1 MEGLARVFNKLA
13 SPLTAFLRRMKMFK
27 RILLCLLL
35 FVLIIP
41 AFAQS
46 TAQKNAEIVILMDT
60 SGTILPYY
68 EDINNR
74 VLAEINNKFVRKDDT
89 VHVLSFNADARY
101 EMSQKINSEADM
113 SRVVS
118 RFLLLYQL
126 GKNSDFLT
134 GLQYARQYVS
144 NLPEKEERILIII
157 SDGIFNP
164 PASSQYK
171 NYTDDQIKNE
181 IGLLAGSIRKKGW
194 KVYYVKLPY
203 PADAV
208 IRNLDGE
215 EFYNAGNGQAG
226 TSVSGSSSQAGG
238 ISGSSGTDKGSTGLS
253 STSGS
258 QTGSASQGSAQGG
271 SSGSSASQGIG
282 QSSTSG
288 SAGSQGAGQSGTS
301 GSSGSSSGSGSSQGT
316 LTDVSKA
323 FKDASGAAGSELPK
337 DKNDEFTITDNA
349 ENLPLVNFPEG
360 GLEARGNK
368 LDFSFEVINNSEED
382 IELHLTHIVID
393 NGLSTDTIP
402 VNSQNTKIK
411 SNDKTLIGASALLP
425 SAYKEG
431 NYNLIMRLEFAE
443 GKRVLPQVVETSLAV
458 FPTAFQ
464 KLKESNGVWLILLG
478 ILLLLLI
485 IFLIIFFIRRRGSGS
500 SKDNIGYT
508 GSASQINYDEEDKRY
523 PHKLSEDDDHA
534 ARLGSF
540 TTTTTTT
547 SSSYNNNSTDYSE
560 NGKFA
565 GTGTSMYSADNLDRV
580 ASQRQDDEVLRKRVL
595 AASFAAKEPR
605 GTYMSPANFFETIEI
620 KRNKSGMTEIYVLN
634 QNRNIGRRN
643 IHIMKP
649 GTSLTLGGGK
659 TDNFLIFLVPFPARL
674 AQVRYDGQDYH
685 LAILKPEYFP
695 YEKSNVVNNCIGKT
709 ITLVSDKGYHVYF
722 TFREYESPT
731 EKLNNV
737 LTSIKYD
744 K

>member
-1 MEGLARVFNKLA
+1 
-13 SPLTAFLRRMKMFK
+13 MFK

-74 VLAEINNKFVRKDDT
+74 VLAEINNKFVRKGDT

-238 ISGSSGTDKGSTGLS
+238 ISGSSGTDKGSAGSS

-258 QTGSASQGSAQGG
+258 QTGSPSQGSAQGG
-271 SSGSSASQGIG
+271 TSGSSASQGAG
-282 QSSTSG
+282 QSS
-288 SAGSQGAGQSGTS
+288 TS
-301 GSSGSSSGSGSSQGT
+301 GSSGSSSDSGSSQGG

-337 DKNDEFTITDNA
+337 DKNEEFTITDNA

-360 GLEARGNK
+360 GLEAHGNK

-458 FPTAFQ
+458 FPTTFQ
-464 KLKESNGVWLILLG
+464 KLKESNGIWLILLG

-500 SKDNIGYT
+500 SGNNIGYT
-508 GSASQINYDEEDKRY
+508 GAASQINYDEEDKRY

-534 ARLGSF
+534 ARLSSF
-540 TTTTTTT
+540 T
-547 SSSYNNNSTDYSE
+547 SSYNSTDYSE

-565 GTGTSMYSADNLDRV
+565 GTGTSMYSADNFDRV
-580 ASQRQDDEVLRKRVL
+580 ASQRQDDEILRRRVL

-620 KRNKSGMTEIYVLN
+620 KRNQSGMTEIYVLN

-685 LAILKPEYFP
+685 LAILKPKYFP
-695 YEKSNVVNNCIGKT
+695 YEKSNIVNNCIGKT
-709 ITLVSDKGYHVYF
+709 VTIVSDKGYHVYF
-722 TFREYESPT
+722 TFREYENPT
-731 EKLNNV
+731 EKLNNI
-737 LTSIKYD
+737 LTSIKYE
-744 K
+744 

>member
-1 MEGLARVFNKLA
+1 
-13 SPLTAFLRRMKMFK
+13 MFK

-74 VLAEINNKFVRKDDT
+74 VLAEINNKFVRKGDT

-226 TSVSGSSSQAGG
+226 TSASGNSSQAGG
-238 ISGSSGTDKGSTGLS
+238 ISGSSGTDKGSAGSS

-271 SSGSSASQGIG
+271 TSGSSASQGIG

-288 SAGSQGAGQSGTS
+288 SAGSQGAGQSST
-301 GSSGSSSGSGSSQGT
+301 SGSSQGG

-323 FKDASGAAGSELPK
+323 FKDASGAAGSELSK
-337 DKNDEFTITDNA
+337 DKNKEFTITDNA

-360 GLEARGNK
+360 GLEAHGNK

-425 SAYKEG
+425 TAYKEG

-458 FPTAFQ
+458 FPTTFQ
-464 KLKESNGVWLILLG
+464 RLKESNGIWLILLG

-500 SKDNIGYT
+500 SGNNIGYT
-508 GSASQINYDEEDKRY
+508 GAASQINYDEEEEKRY

-534 ARLGSF
+534 ARLSSF
-540 TTTTTTT
+540 T
-547 SSSYNNNSTDYSE
+547 SSYNSTDYSE

-580 ASQRQDDEVLRKRVL
+580 ASQRQDDEILRRRVL

-620 KRNKSGMTEIYVLN
+620 KRNQSGMTEIYVLN

-685 LAILKPEYFP
+685 LAILKPKYFP
-695 YEKSNVVNNCIGKT
+695 YEKSNIVNNCIGKT
-709 ITLVSDKGYHVYF
+709 VTIVSDKGYHVYF
-722 TFREYESPT
+722 TFREYENPT
-731 EKLNNV
+731 EKLNNI
-737 LTSIKYD
+737 LTSIKYE
-744 K
+744 